1 MALGDTITHFI
12 QGFGPVSPS
21 LVTAFSAT
29 MAIVLWYV
37 SRWLEARPKSF
48 GKVVVVDGSNIM
60 HWHEGE
66 AEVQTIKDVM
76 AHLEGQGYQA
86 GLIFD
91 ANVGYKLY
99 GKFQGNRALARKL
112 GVSADQVVVVD
123 KGQPADQLILDVAR
137 KLDAKIVSNDRFR
150 DWLDDYPEVLEPG
163 RLIRGHIDESGVVL
177 EENNPLKKFT
187 PERKRLEGAMV

>member
-1 MALGDTITHFI
+1 MAFGDSIIHFI

-21 LVTAFSAT
+21 VVTAFSAT

-37 SRWLEARPKSF
+37 ARWLERRPRSF

-60 HWHEGE
+60 HWHGGE
-66 AEVQTIKDVM
+66 AEVQTIKAVM
-76 AHLEGQGYQA
+76 AHLESQGYQA

-91 ANVGYKLY
+91 ANVGYKLF
-99 GKFQGNRALARKL
+99 GKFQGNRAMARKL

-123 KGQPADQLILDVAR
+123 KGQPADQLILNVAR
-137 KLDAKIVSNDRFR
+137 NLDAKIVSNDRFR
-150 DWLDDYPEVLEPG
+150 DWIDDYPEVLEPG
-163 RLIRGHIDESGVVL
+163 RLIRGSMTNGVVFM

-187 PERKRLEGAMV
+187 PEHERLEGAIA